1 MWGCS
6 WSGSASKY
14 FRNMDLGG
22 DCECRYVREAGSKII
37 SLSCLVL
44 KSRRELVIAS
54 EKCLSF
60 GLLVGPGESWK
71 RLEVFVEAQ
80 VEAGQLLN
88 KSRAVFLLSSR

>member
-1 MWGCS
+1 ME
-6 WSGSASKY
+6 
-14 FRNMDLGG
+14 LGG
-22 DCECRYVREAGSKII
+22 DCECRQEKLALKLLAPLYPENQPDWLEKQTSI
-37 SLSCLVL
+37 SLV
-44 KSRRELVIAS
+44 S
-54 EKCLSF
+54 EKGSSF

>member
-1 MWGCS
+1 M
-6 WSGSASKY
+6 
-14 FRNMDLGG
+14 
-22 DCECRYVREAGSKII
+22 REAGSKII